1 MFVDY
6 AGATLEVID
15 GLTGEVRA
23 AQIFVAMIAMAGQRD
38 VLDQQPDHALFL
50 AVGRRGVVPQPGEV
64 RRDFQNAL
72 ANRFIEHDPVL
83 LAKAIPLLFRIAQG
97 L

>member
-1 MFVDY
+1 MLGSLQRDVQF
-6 AGATLEVID
+6 
-15 GLTGEVRA
+15 TGRTSTQA
-23 AQIFVAMIAMAGQRD
+23 HADMGMIAMAGQRD